1 MPFWIELSRRY
12 EGLKRLR
19 EELIDAEMSDGLRV
33 RESGVH
39 ERVRYVSIRSEIRSK
54 TIATESEK
62 W

>member
-33 RESGVH
+33 RESDVH